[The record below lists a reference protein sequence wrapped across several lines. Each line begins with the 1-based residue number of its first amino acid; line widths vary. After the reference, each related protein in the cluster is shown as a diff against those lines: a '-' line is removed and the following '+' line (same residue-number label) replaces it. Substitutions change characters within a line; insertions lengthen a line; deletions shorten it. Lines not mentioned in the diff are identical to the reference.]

1 MLHLNLFNPDKSAI
15 KYQTVKYPDGQ
26 QTVKLLEKFTITPT
40 TKIKIISPFNSW
52 LNLELII
59 SAHAAI
65 KNYVKELNQE
75 ITLTNEGLEVQIPHL
90 DPAIHLFTPY
100 FLGARSDRD
109 FHDGSAHYLKEIIA
123 PIINNQKFASVT
135 CYDPH
140 SDVLEASVDRFVKIT
155 NKSIVEYALKALNLT
170 DYYFISPDAGSNKK
184 IYDLAKAVGF
194 TGEVVRCDKLRD
206 LASGKIIETVVYYE
220 DLQGKDCIIIDDVC
234 SYGGTYKAI
243 AKKLKEKNAGKIWL
257 ITSHWEG
264 VADTASLAE
273 SGISGVF
280 TTDSIKLM
288 DDPFINQ
295 MVIYNN
301 L

>member
-1 MLHLNLFNPDKSAI
+1 MLHLNLFNPEKSNI
-15 KYQTVKYPDGQ
+15 KYKTVQYPDGQ

-52 LNLELII
+52 LHLELII

-65 KNYVKELNQE
+65 KNYIKELNDQ
-75 ITLTNEGLEVQIPHL
+75 IALTNDNQEVQIPHL
-90 DPAIHLFTPY
+90 TTPIHLFTPY

-123 PIINNQKFASVT
+123 PIINNQNFASVT
-135 CYDPH
+135 VYDPH
-140 SDVLEASVDRFVKIT
+140 SDVLEASVDRFIKIT
-155 NKSIVEYALKALNLT
+155 NESVVRYALDELKLT
-170 DYYFISPDAGSNKK
+170 NYCFISPDAGSNKK
-184 IYDLAKAVGF
+184 IYDLCQALKY

-206 LASGKIIETVVYYE
+206 MATGKIIETIVYHD
-220 DLQGKDCIIIDDVC
+220 DLNGMDCVIIDDVC

-243 AKKLKEKNAGKIWL
+243 AKKLKEKNAGRIFL
-257 ITSHWEG
+257 VTSHWEG

-273 SGISGVF
+273 AGITGVI

-288 DDPFINQ
+288 NDPFINQ
-295 MVIYNN
+295 FVIYNN
-301 L
+301 M